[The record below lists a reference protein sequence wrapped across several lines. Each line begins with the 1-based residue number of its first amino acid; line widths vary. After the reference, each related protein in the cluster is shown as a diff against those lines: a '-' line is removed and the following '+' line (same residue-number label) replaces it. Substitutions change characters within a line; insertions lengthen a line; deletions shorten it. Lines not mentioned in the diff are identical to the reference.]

1 MTDIKVTV
9 PETAH
14 GRRVATALLTLVA
27 LLVGRLA
34 QAHRERR
41 DIEHL
46 MKLDDCYLK
55 DIGIARCEIEAVVR
69 RVEKIETAIEPRF
82 QEHFIEAMG
91 IPHKSAPFPHLSA
104 AVTLPQRAHK
114 ASGDA
119 SKRRR
124 RVRI

>member
-9 PETAH
+9 PGTAH
-14 GRRVATALLTLVA
+14 GRRVATALLALVA
-27 LLVGRLA
+27 LFVGRLA

-69 RVEKIETAIEPRF
+69 LGRGGLLAADGRGCRAEKP
-82 QEHFIEAMG
+82 
-91 IPHKSAPFPHLSA
+91 
-104 AVTLPQRAHK
+104 V
-114 ASGDA
+114 SGNPVA
-119 SKRRR
+119 YR
-124 RVRI
+124 